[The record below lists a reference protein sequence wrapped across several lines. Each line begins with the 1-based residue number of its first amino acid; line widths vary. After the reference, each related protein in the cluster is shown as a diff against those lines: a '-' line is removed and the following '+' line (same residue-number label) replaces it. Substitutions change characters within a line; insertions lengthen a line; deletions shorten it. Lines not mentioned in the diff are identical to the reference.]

1 MHLSKTG
8 LVVEMKPEDCIY
20 STCYKLH
27 LSILKGIQ
35 DKTNSPDNALR
46 DNIEF
51 LRFKATVDRDTDELT
66 RAVLKTV
73 IFTAEQ
79 LYNSKQCFSLTFLG
93 FSDPSYLP
101 KWKKLEQEE
110 GGTSTGT
117 HCIYPNCLVNTKLI
131 ASAFEPTEK
140 LETIL
145 SVKSNH
151 ENSFVLCQQHY
162 QELYRKVHAS
172 NPCACCGTKPKF
184 GQPFSRHSPDAET
197 VSMHLSKTGLDVEMK
212 PEDYIC
218 STCYKLHLS
227 ILKGIHD

>member
-1 MHLSKTG
+1 MLRRKNLWPAITNVTLQTV
-8 LVVEMKPEDCIY
+8 LVFTEQITWRLNATTQTLAIFQ
-20 STCYKLH
+20 SGR
-27 LSILKGIQ
+27 SWNRRKGAQ
-35 DKTNSPDNALR
+35 
-46 DNIEF
+46 
-51 LRFKATVDRDTDELT
+51 VQ
-66 RAVLKTV
+66 V
-73 IFTAEQ
+73 
-79 LYNSKQCFSLTFLG
+79 Y
-93 FSDPSYLP
+93 
-101 KWKKLEQEE
+101 
-110 GGTSTGT
+110 T

-131 ASAFEPTEK
+131 VSAFEPTEK

-172 NPCACCGTKPKF
+172 NPCACCGTELKF

-197 VSMHLSKTGLDVEMK
+197 VFMHLSKTGLDVEMK

-218 STCYKLHLS
+218 STCYNLHLS

>member
-1 MHLSKTG
+1 MARHYKRDLADSA
-8 LVVEMKPEDCIY
+8 CIY
-20 STCYKLH
+20 RADH
-27 LSILKGIQ
+27 LEAKH
-35 DKTNSPDNALR
+35 
-46 DNIEF
+46 
-51 LRFKATVDRDTDELT
+51 
-66 RAVLKTV
+66 
-73 IFTAEQ
+73 
-79 LYNSKQCFSLTFLG
+79 YH
-93 FSDPSYLP
+93 SDPSYLP
-101 KWKKLEQEE
+101 KWKRLEQEE
-110 GGTSTGT
+110 GGASTGT
-117 HCIYPNCLVNTKLI
+117 HCIYPNCLVNMKLI
-131 ASAFEPTEK
+131 VSALEPTEK

-172 NPCACCGTKPKF
+172 NPCACCGTKLKF

>member
-1 MHLSKTG
+1 MNWNAEEKEFVARHYKRDLADSA
-8 LVVEMKPEDCIY
+8 CIY
-20 STCYKLH
+20 RADH
-27 LSILKGIQ
+27 LEAK
-35 DKTNSPDNALR
+35 R
-46 DNIEF
+46 
-51 LRFKATVDRDTDELT
+51 
-66 RAVLKTV
+66 
-73 IFTAEQ
+73 
-79 LYNSKQCFSLTFLG
+79 YH
-93 FSDPSYLP
+93 SDPSYLP

-110 GGTSTGT
+110 GGESTGT
-117 HCIYPNCLVNTKLI
+117 HCIYPNCLVNSKLI
-131 ASAFEPTEK
+131 VPAFEPIEK

-197 VSMHLSKTGLDVEMK
+197 VFMHLSKTGLDVEMK

>member
-1 MHLSKTG
+1 MMASRQCGAGTRTNLVFSKFHVSRPCSSCVLCGKTSTYYTHFMNWN
-8 LVVEMKPEDCIY
+8 VEEKEFVARHYKRDLADSACIY
-20 STCYKLH
+20 RADH
-27 LSILKGIQ
+27 LEAKH
-35 DKTNSPDNALR
+35 
-46 DNIEF
+46 
-51 LRFKATVDRDTDELT
+51 
-66 RAVLKTV
+66 
-73 IFTAEQ
+73 
-79 LYNSKQCFSLTFLG
+79 YH
-93 FSDPSYLP
+93 SDPSYLP
-101 KWKKLEQEE
+101 KWKRLEQEE
-110 GGTSTGT
+110 GGASTGT

-131 ASAFEPTEK
+131 VSAFEPTEK

-172 NPCACCGTKPKF
+172 NPCACCGTELKF

-197 VSMHLSKTGLDVEMK
+197 VFMHLSKTGLDVEMK

-218 STCYKLHLS
+218 STCYNLHLS